1 MSQVSNP
8 IPCFFCEKNELSP
21 FSHKLGKN
29 DSDKPEKF
37 FLADIYLTWAKYEQ
51 IQSETF
57 DQIWETCQLNDLW
70 KLSELFSEFYAA
82 ICQFSWV
89 LFRIFAVIHFWI
101 SVMEMATSFFLL
113 LCHYHIQN
121 VLVISTIYYNFFH
134 WFNFFFYFFICLDQ
148 QWRKMMETVA
158 NDLYHFQNPP
168 KLLIILYF
176 WKFSLASFMHQSFN
190 RGEILWKLISE
201 KWKFGIKFS
210 QQKTT

>member
-8 IPCFFCEKNELSP
+8 KPCFFLEKNELSP

-29 DSDKPEKF
+29 ESDKPEKF

-89 LFRIFAVIHFWI
+89 LFRIFAVIHFWV
-101 SVMEMATSFFLL
+101 SVLEMATSFFLL

-134 WFNFFFYFFICLDQ
+134 WFNFFFYQTTC
-148 QWRKMMETVA
+148 
-158 NDLYHFQNPP
+158 
-168 KLLIILYF
+168 IIF
-176 WKFSLASFMHQSFN
+176 KIHQSCLLFY
-190 RGEILWKLISE
+190 I
-201 KWKFGIKFS
+201 FGNLVWQVLCINHLTEARFCES
-210 QQKTT
+210 SYQKNESLV